1 MRVRSNITPEVE
13 RTEEDSKIR
22 EIEWRNPFGF
32 FFLPPGTVKEP
43 KTPSPYYSNCIRLSQ
58 PYTTKSISLVR
69 VAVPVAKEPN
79 KSRRFTLFFYI
90 FYSRNPLISLIRDKI
105 VLQLQ
110 LTMPGRV
117 SMTLCRK
124 SSISSLDE
132 ATACTCSLSLPVTR

>member
-1 MRVRSNITPEVE
+1 MPHFFISSNKYLFFILSK
-13 RTEEDSKIR
+13 SKIS
-22 EIEWRNPFGF
+22 I
-32 FFLPPGTVKEP
+32 FLSV
-43 KTPSPYYSNCIRLSQ
+43 SICRRSSSNCIRLSQ

-69 VAVPVAKEPN
+69 GGAVPVAKEPN